1 MLKELSKSSLFASS
15 SPSPSGDGL
24 HALAPGH
31 DELVLERL
39 AEEALVHHRGARP
52 QPVRVVLA
60 RARARPTAALKF
72 RTARQ
77 FQSKY
82 GLPYDSF
89 LA

>member
-1 MLKELSKSSLFASS
+1 MLKELSKSSLFAS

-60 RARARPTAALKF
+60 RARARPTAVLK
-72 RTARQ
+72 
-77 FQSKY
+77 
-82 GLPYDSF
+82 
-89 LA
+89 

>member
-1 MLKELSKSSLFASS
+1 MLKELSKSSLFAS
-15 SPSPSGDGL
+15 SPSGDGL

-60 RARARPTAALKF
+60 RARARPTAVLK
-72 RTARQ
+72 
-77 FQSKY
+77 
-82 GLPYDSF
+82 
-89 LA
+89 